1 MKNRLLKKL
10 RSINKLKNRLLKK
23 LNLDTEDNAWDVVL
37 AGFFLVILLYGSYY
51 CFGVFLKP
59 ILSELGW
66 SRALTSGA
74 ISVYMFIHGASG
86 ILMGYL
92 SDKYGARWVTSV
104 NTIIIALGYYFMSKI
119 TEPVHLYL
127 SFGIIIGFGMGA
139 AYVPPLTTVTR
150 WFVLKRGL
158 AIGIVAAG
166 VGVGQIIFPPFT
178 RYLITIY
185 GWRNSLVII
194 GLFIAVAGFP
204 VTMLFREPSVKISE
218 TPDNSIQNE
227 NNEITGKDYRLKE
240 AAGTSSFMFLL
251 CIFITLIFGLTIV
264 TTHLVAHLDDMGFG
278 AIQAAFVLT
287 LIGGSGIIGRIA
299 MGGAADRYNSKNLL
313 PVSLMLQALLLFS
326 LIWVNN
332 LQGFYIVAALYGL
345 GYGGTLPLIIKKNID
360 FFGTACSG
368 TIFGVLIF
376 GGTSAGA
383 IGAPYAG
390 YIYDKTGDYSAA
402 FLTGGIVLLAGVIL
416 SLVLN
421 PPRKTGIKVNI
432 KEIL

>member
-1 MKNRLLKKL
+1 
-10 RSINKLKNRLLKK
+10 LKNRLLEK
-23 LNLDTEDNAWDVVL
+23 LNLDTQDNAWDVVL
-37 AGFFLVILLYGSYY
+37 AGFFLVMLLYGSYY

-66 SRALTSGA
+66 NRALTSGA
-74 ISVYMFIHGASG
+74 IAVYMFIHGASG

-104 NTIIIALGYYFMSKI
+104 STIIIAMGYYFMSKI

-127 SFGIIIGFGMGA
+127 SFGVIVGFGMGA
-139 AYVPPLTTVTR
+139 AYVPPITAVTR

-166 VGVGQIIFPPFT
+166 VGVGQIIFPPCT
-178 RYLITIY
+178 RYLITTY
-185 GWRNSLVII
+185 GWRTSLII
-194 GLFIAVAGFP
+194 MGLFIGVIGFP
-204 VTMLFREPSVKISE
+204 VTMFFREPSVNILE
-218 TPDNSIQNE
+218 RPDNNIQKE
-227 NNEITGKDYRLKE
+227 NNKLINKDYRLKE
-240 AAGTSSFMFLL
+240 AVKTPAFTLL
-251 CIFITLIFGLTIV
+251 LGIFVTLIFGLTIV
-264 TTHLVAHLDDMGFG
+264 TTHLVAHMDDMGFG
-278 AIQAAFVLT
+278 HIQAAFVLT

-299 MGGAADRYNSKNLL
+299 IGGAADRYNSKNLL
-313 PVSLMLQALLLFS
+313 PASLMLQAILLFS
-326 LIWVNN
+326 LIRANT
-332 LQGFYIVAALYGL
+332 LQEMYIVATLYGL

-360 FFGTACSG
+360 FFGTAYSG

-390 YIYDKTGDYSAA
+390 YIYDKTGYYSAA
-402 FLTGGIVLLAGVIL
+402 FLTGGIIL
-416 SLVLN
+416 SIGAILSILLKS
-421 PPRKTGIKVNI
+421 PKKTGIRTNV

>member
-1 MKNRLLKKL
+1 
-10 RSINKLKNRLLKK
+10 LKNRLLEK

-37 AGFFLVILLYGSYY
+37 AGFFLVMLLYGSYY

-66 SRALTSGA
+66 NRALTSGA
-74 ISVYMFIHGASG
+74 IAVYMFIHGASG

-104 NTIIIALGYYFMSKI
+104 STIIIALGYYFMSKI

-139 AYVPPLTTVTR
+139 AYVPPITTVTR

-166 VGVGQIIFPPFT
+166 VGVGQIIFPPST
-178 RYLITIY
+178 RYLISTY
-185 GWRNSLVII
+185 GWRTSLVLI
-194 GLFIAVAGFP
+194 GLFIGVIGFP
-204 VTMLFREPSVKISE
+204 VTMLFREPSVKNSE
-218 TPDNSIQNE
+218 TPDNNIQKE
-227 NNEITGKDYRLKE
+227 NNKIMDKDYRLKE
-240 AAGTSSFMFLL
+240 AVRTPPFAFLL
-251 CIFITLIFGLTIV
+251 CIFITLIFGLSIV
-264 TTHLVAHLDDMGFG
+264 TTHLVAHMDDMGLG
-278 AIQAAFVLT
+278 PIKAAFALT
-287 LIGGSGIIGRIA
+287 LIGGSGIIGRIVI
-299 MGGAADRYNSKNLL
+299 GGAADRYNSKSLL
-313 PVSLMLQALLLFS
+313 PTALMLQAILLFS

-332 LQGFYIVAALYGL
+332 LQEFYILAALYGL

-360 FFGTACSG
+360 FFGTAYSG

-390 YIYDKTGDYSAA
+390 YIYDKTGCYSAA
-402 FLTGGIVLLAGVIL
+402 FLTGGIVLLAGAIL
-416 SLVLN
+416 SLALN
-421 PPRKTGIKVNI
+421 LPCKTGIKADV
-432 KEIL
+432 KEVL